1 MNNFSGDHAFRSWN
15 SSYRFTVISR
25 ENMHILVQLI
35 SDAVI
40 VGVQIPQSQT
50 TAPVSGAGSS
60 IEDAIKST
68 STVENIITSPA
79 SEAAPQSA
87 DATGNAAS
95 SFAGKVS
102 EGAGKITELG
112 GGLPDA
118 ATSASQAAPGSV
130 EAAGK
135 DACVP
140 ANRTCASRA

>member
-1 MNNFSGDHAFRSWN
+1 
-15 SSYRFTVISR
+15 
-25 ENMHILVQLI
+25 MHISVQLI
-35 SDAVI
+35 FDAVI

-68 STVENIITSPA
+68 STVENIIASPA

-87 DATGNAAS
+87 DATRSAAS

-130 EAAGK
+130 ESAGK

-140 ANRTCASRA
+140 ADRTLASRA